1 MSEPGQMPT
10 AEQLMPSSPSS
21 SPLPPSHLD
30 EIFNGFIHTERR
42 TWRMMRFQY
51 PKRIFRIGNLGV
63 LVRDTE
69 MPSNLFQPRRPRKR
83 LDV

>member
-1 MSEPGQMPT
+1 
-10 AEQLMPSSPSS
+10 
-21 SPLPPSHLD
+21 
-30 EIFNGFIHTERR
+30 
-42 TWRMMRFQY
+42 MMRFQH

-83 LDV
+83 LDVELGICSHSDGLVRDHVLMNLVIDSISLNRNSCAQDMDMI